1 MLHPAARGRPAR
13 EGHTGT
19 MVREVFRFRGRG
31 RRGGATN
38 AILTERQHELLAEEL
53 ALLERLA
60 ALLDEYPGTEV
71 PGAMVNPERGR

>member
-1 MLHPAARGRPAR
+1 
-13 EGHTGT
+13 
-19 MVREVFRFRGRG
+19 MVRGVFRFPGRA
-31 RRGGATN
+31 RRRAGDEPGPGAIP
-38 AILTERQHELLAEEL
+38 AERQHELLAEEL